1 MVRQSAWILLAV
13 LAASCTR
20 QAAGKCDRTPDHA
33 TKHRSQPGDKF
44 QIIVSEHNRTD
55 PISHFEPK
63 TKYIVSLQSDKS
75 SPTPSKFTRFTL
87 TAETETEDSSGD
99 TGYFEVDGT
108 NFSKHSELCPDA
120 VVEASEIRKDDVS
133 VFWTSPVDEGGCI
146 IIRAMVMESPD
157 VWYMDDGG
165 LTVEVC
171 PSSSSSGS
179 GDPGPVLQTCCA
191 CAEAKYEVTF
201 EGLWSRNTHPKDFPT
216 NAWRTKFSDVIGAS
230 HTVDYRFWEYMK
242 YASDG
247 LRQVAERGVTRTLE
261 SELKEQSEHIRT
273 IIKARGIS
281 YPNVTGKTFAVF
293 RVDQKHHLMS
303 LVTMIDP
310 SPDWI
315 VGVSGLELCL
325 ANCSWVEHREL
336 NLFPYDAGTDSGI
349 TYLSQDTPTDPQERI
364 TRITSTFPNDP
375 ASPFYDETGADMK
388 PIAKLYLNRQRLY
401 EKTCDATSA
410 EGPREACYTS
420 SWGEWNQCSRTCG
433 RGQKLRQRYY
443 LDRDA
448 ALAANCREELT
459 DRSRCKNERC
469 PGIDPGDC
477 DVEEWTSWSSCSTTC
492 GTGFKTRSR
501 KFRDRKT
508 RKYCM
513 HNLERHELEQ
523 TFECEDNEPCPDADP
538 DAEEVSESTENT
550 VEDNVEEVPTLG
562 EWSQCPNERFTE
574 WSMWSPCS
582 ASCGPGVKLRSR
594 LLKMSWGNLEESE
607 ELNLENCKTEQAAC
621 VAAMPNCDFS
631 EETARSIC
639 SEPQVGGN
647 CNANIL
653 RVYFD
658 SASNECRRFNYTG
671 CGGNRNNFP
680 TEQDCNNVCSKYQR
694 ELRANL
700 SAVMKKFKVSL
711 SSVLTYHVP
720 TQDQRSGKMKR
731 AKYGEVTD
739 RPFPAEFPSVSQT
752 VDGYPLDCEI
762 TEWGEWSACGS
773 NCKGYTYRKRMI
785 LREARNE
792 GRRCPKKLQQK
803 RRCKKVPPCSTR
815 RDMRRRSYNEV
826 FDGTSDHFNSID
838 CELSSWSTWSPCSAT
853 CGHSVRHRTRNVI
866 VSPEGPNAKLC
877 PSVAQFV
884 TCPLAACDEST
895 RQ

>member
-20 QAAGKCDRTPDHA
+20 QAAGNCDRTPDHA
-33 TKHRSQPGDKF
+33 TKQRSQPGDKF

-63 TKYIVSLQSDKS
+63 TKYMVSLQSDKS

-99 TGYFEVDGT
+99 TGYFEVDDS
-108 NFSKHSELCPDA
+108 NFSKYSELCPNA

-146 IIRAMVMESPD
+146 FIRAMVMESPD

-469 PGIDPGDC
+469 PGIGPGDC

-538 DAEEVSESTENT
+538 DVEEVSESTENT

-621 VAAMPNCDFS
+621 VAAMPTCDFS
-631 EETARSIC
+631 EETARS
-639 SEPQVGGN
+639 
-647 CNANIL
+647 
-653 RVYFD
+653 
-658 SASNECRRFNYTG
+658 
-671 CGGNRNNFP
+671 
-680 TEQDCNNVCSKYQR
+680 
-694 ELRANL
+694 
-700 SAVMKKFKVSL
+700 
-711 SSVLTYHVP
+711 
-720 TQDQRSGKMKR
+720 
-731 AKYGEVTD
+731 EVTD
-739 RPFPAEFPSVSQT
+739 RPFPAEIPSVSQT

-826 FDGTSDHFNSID
+826 FDGTSERFNSID

>member
-20 QAAGKCDRTPDHA
+20 QAAGNCDRTPDHA
-33 TKHRSQPGDKF
+33 TKQRSQPGDKF

-63 TKYIVSLQSDKS
+63 TKYMVSLQSDKS

-99 TGYFEVDGT
+99 TGYFEVDDS
-108 NFSKHSELCPDA
+108 NFSKYSELCPNA

-146 IIRAMVMESPD
+146 FIRAMVMESPD

-325 ANCSWVEHREL
+325 TNCSWVEHREL

-349 TYLSQDTPTDPQERI
+349 TYLSQDTPTEPQERI

-469 PGIDPGDC
+469 PGTGPGDC

-538 DAEEVSESTENT
+538 DVEEVSESTENT

-621 VAAMPNCDFS
+621 VAAMPTCDFS
-631 EETARSIC
+631 EETARS
-639 SEPQVGGN
+639 
-647 CNANIL
+647 
-653 RVYFD
+653 
-658 SASNECRRFNYTG
+658 
-671 CGGNRNNFP
+671 
-680 TEQDCNNVCSKYQR
+680 
-694 ELRANL
+694 
-700 SAVMKKFKVSL
+700 
-711 SSVLTYHVP
+711 
-720 TQDQRSGKMKR
+720 
-731 AKYGEVTD
+731 EVTD

-826 FDGTSDHFNSID
+826 FDGTSEHFNSID

-884 TCPLAACDEST
+884 TCSLAACDEST

>member
-20 QAAGKCDRTPDHA
+20 QAAGNCDRTPDHA
-33 TKHRSQPGDKF
+33 TKQRSQPGDKF
-44 QIIVSEHNRTD
+44 QIIISEHNRTD

-63 TKYIVSLQSDKS
+63 TKYMVSLQSDKS

-99 TGYFEVDGT
+99 TGYFEVDDS
-108 NFSKHSELCPDA
+108 NFSKYSELCPNA

-133 VFWTSPVDEGGCI
+133 VFWTSPIDEGGCI
-146 IIRAMVMESPD
+146 FIRAMVMESPD

-477 DVEEWTSWSSCSTTC
+477 DLEEWTSWSSCSTTC

-523 TFECEDNEPCPDADP
+523 TFECEDNEPCPDSDP

-621 VAAMPNCDFS
+621 VAAMPTCDFS
-631 EETARSIC
+631 EETARS
-639 SEPQVGGN
+639 
-647 CNANIL
+647 
-653 RVYFD
+653 
-658 SASNECRRFNYTG
+658 
-671 CGGNRNNFP
+671 
-680 TEQDCNNVCSKYQR
+680 
-694 ELRANL
+694 
-700 SAVMKKFKVSL
+700 
-711 SSVLTYHVP
+711 
-720 TQDQRSGKMKR
+720 
-731 AKYGEVTD
+731 EVTD